1 MVLGEQQ
8 KRALERIVKFLNSD
22 VNYFLLKG
30 FAGTGKTSIVP
41 EIIKYSSN
49 FEVELM
55 APTGRAAK
63 VLSEKS
69 HVEAST
75 IHRGIYKLSDVSVE
89 MDNDKEP
96 KIDALK
102 TAEMRFVFDLK
113 SEPTTKPRLIIV
125 DESSM
130 VQSRRM
136 LDELYVF
143 GSGSILRDLE
153 RYRSSVPGSKIIF
166 IGDPAQLPPVGESKS
181 PALEIDSFHRG
192 EVEEFELTEV
202 VRQDSDSI
210 ILSESMRIRQMMNM
224 ERMIDFS
231 FREKP
236 GELEKIDSLKA
247 LNEYVIGY
255 KGGVSEMIIT
265 YSNRVALN
273 YNINARK
280 LIYGHGAASI
290 VCNERLMVIQNNY
303 NQAGIDL
310 MNGDFVIVEDV
321 VRPVESRNIP
331 LSIKNDVS
339 GVKEYNVE
347 LRFCRAK
354 LLLDDGRKCESMLLL
369 SLLTEGNPMM
379 PYLIN
384 RAMYVDFRIRHRNLK
399 PGSEEFRNALK
410 HDEYYTALKVK
421 YGYAI
426 TGHKSQGGEWDIVYV
441 DFDGRQGLD
450 LSTLRWDY
458 TVVTRAKKK
467 LYMIG
472 SPSLNMFSRL
482 DIKPIS
488 KSGGFPKML
497 ESVSDTSMSV
507 EDKRRDVDSRLSGT
521 EFSVKDVKSTQYRD
535 IYYIHCPGG
544 DYRFDTMYNKNME
557 FKPFTTNAKGP
568 DVEMVMNLLNSSRTG
583 LLLEEYLPTSEA
595 MSAIYEMIKTAC
607 DGCGVIIVR
616 VKEYLKEYKIV
627 YCLETVGKAY
637 LDVFINSKG
646 FVSNIVPH
654 STLGR
659 NDVKLL
665 SVLDNIEDY
674 ARSK

>member
-224 ERMIDFS
+224 ERMIDF
-231 FREKP
+231 F
-236 GELEKIDSLKA
+236 
-247 LNEYVIGY
+247 
-255 KGGVSEMIIT
+255 
-265 YSNRVALN
+265 
-273 YNINARK
+273 
-280 LIYGHGAASI
+280 
-290 VCNERLMVIQNNY
+290 
-303 NQAGIDL
+303 
-310 MNGDFVIVEDV
+310 F
-321 VRPVESRNIP
+321 
-331 LSIKNDVS
+331 
-339 GVKEYNVE
+339 
-347 LRFCRAK
+347 F
-354 LLLDDGRKCESMLLL
+354 
-369 SLLTEGNPMM
+369 
-379 PYLIN
+379 
-384 RAMYVDFRIRHRNLK
+384 F
-399 PGSEEFRNALK
+399 
-410 HDEYYTALKVK
+410 
-421 YGYAI
+421 
-426 TGHKSQGGEWDIVYV
+426 
-441 DFDGRQGLD
+441 
-450 LSTLRWDY
+450 
-458 TVVTRAKKK
+458 
-467 LYMIG
+467 
-472 SPSLNMFSRL
+472 
-482 DIKPIS
+482 
-488 KSGGFPKML
+488 
-497 ESVSDTSMSV
+497 
-507 EDKRRDVDSRLSGT
+507 
-521 EFSVKDVKSTQYRD
+521 
-535 IYYIHCPGG
+535 
-544 DYRFDTMYNKNME
+544 
-557 FKPFTTNAKGP
+557 
-568 DVEMVMNLLNSSRTG
+568 
-583 LLLEEYLPTSEA
+583 
-595 MSAIYEMIKTAC
+595 
-607 DGCGVIIVR
+607 
-616 VKEYLKEYKIV
+616 
-627 YCLETVGKAY
+627 
-637 LDVFINSKG
+637 
-646 FVSNIVPH
+646 
-654 STLGR
+654 
-659 NDVKLL
+659 
-665 SVLDNIEDY
+665 
-674 ARSK
+674 